1 MSLASAATTLRR
13 PVTDP
18 IVPAV
23 ALSAAALLAGVQG
36 HVLTWA
42 ILGGL
47 AGYTLSG
54 SV

>member
-1 MSLASAATTLRR
+1 MSPRRLLTHPLVPAMTLSAGALAAAT
-13 PVTDP
+13 
-18 IVPAV
+18 
-23 ALSAAALLAGVQG
+23 GG
-36 HVLTWA
+36 HPLTWV

>member
-1 MSLASAATTLRR
+1 MSPRLAAAHPL
-13 PVTDP
+13 
-18 IVPAV
+18 VPAF
-23 ALSAAALLAGVQG
+23 LLGAAALVAAAQG
-36 HVLTWA
+36 NFLTWV

>member
-1 MSLASAATTLRR
+1 
-13 PVTDP
+13 
-18 IVPAV
+18 
-23 ALSAAALLAGVQG
+23 LSAAALAVAAQG

-42 ILGGL
+42 ILGTL

>member
-1 MSLASAATTLRR
+1 MSAG
-13 PVTDP
+13 
-18 IVPAV
+18 
-23 ALSAAALLAGVQG
+23 ALVAAAQG
-36 HVLTWA
+36 HVLTWM

>member
-1 MSLASAATTLRR
+1 MSFRRFATHPL
-13 PVTDP
+13 
-18 IVPAV
+18 VPAV
-23 ALSAAALLAGVQG
+23 LLSATALVAAAQG
-36 HVLTWA
+36 HLLTWV